1 MFEQGLGAVSVEIY
15 VMAGLGLLS
24 VLLIVWSWNLSR
36 RIKLQSRQN
45 QALINVMRGEIKAM
59 TNGSIGMGK
68 RLQSIEHKL
77 NLTVEIQQELENRD
91 PSQMAYNQAARLM
104 EMGADVDD
112 LVKTCGIGRPEAELM
127 ALLHREIA
135 PPSSGNK
142 QITRRH

>member
-1 MFEQGLGAVSVEIY
+1 MLEIGSISAELY
-15 VMAGLGLLS
+15 VIAGLVLLS
-24 VLLIVWSWNLSR
+24 LMLIVWSWSLSR
-36 RIKLQSRQN
+36 RIKLQSRQTE
-45 QALINVMRGEIKAM
+45 ALINVMRGEIKAM
-59 TNGSIGMGK
+59 TSGSIGMGK

-77 NLTVEIQQELENRD
+77 NLTVEKQQELENRD

-135 PPSSGNK
+135 PPTTGGK
-142 QITRRH
+142 QLTRRH